1 MKGLTKKKSLLYFAL
16 LISSGF
22 LFLIIGSS
30 QVSAGTSWLKTGTD
44 LLNSVSGDSG
54 VKSDSAAIGEPSL
67 PQISDAFK
75 EALTLA
81 SQAVV
86 DQVGAAD
93 GFNKDDAIHIPL
105 PGSLEKVK
113 SMLGTVGLS
122 SMADDLELKLN
133 RAAEAAAPKAK
144 DLFLTAITEMS
155 FDDVKAIYD
164 GPDDS
169 ATQYFKDKMSVPLT
183 DEMRPIVDGTL
194 AQVGAVNAYDQL
206 MGKYKDI
213 PFVPDVKANLTQHVL
228 DKGLAGIFYYMAKK
242 EAGIRENPVE
252 QTTELLK
259 TVFGQ

>member
-1 MKGLTKKKSLLYFAL
+1 MKGLIKKRSLAYFVV
-16 LISSGF
+16 LISAGF
-22 LFLIIGSS
+22 LFFIIGFSP
-30 QVSAGTSWLKTGTD
+30 VSAGTSWLKTGTD

-54 VKSDSAAIGEPSL
+54 VKSDSTAAGGPSL
-67 PQISDAFK
+67 PQITDAFK
-75 EALTLA
+75 EALTMA

-86 DQVGAAD
+86 DQVGAAE

-113 SMLGTVGLS
+113 SVLGTVGLS

-144 DLFLTAITEMS
+144 NLFLSAITEMS
-155 FDDVKAIYD
+155 FDDVKTVYD
-164 GPDDS
+164 GPEDS
-169 ATQYFKDKMSVPLT
+169 ATQYFKDKMSLPLT
-183 DEMRPIVDGTL
+183 DEMRPIVEGTL
-194 AQVGAVNAYDQL
+194 AEVGAVNAYDQL

-228 DKGLAGIFYYMAKK
+228 DKGLEGIFYYMAQK
-242 EAGIRENPVE
+242 EASIRKNPVE

-259 TVFGQ
+259 TVFGR

>member
-1 MKGLTKKKSLLYFAL
+1 MKGLTKRSLAYFAL
-16 LISSGF
+16 LISAGY
-22 LFLIIGSS
+22 LFLIVGSS
-30 QVSAGTSWLKTGTD
+30 PVYAGTSWLKTGTD
-44 LLNSVSGDSG
+44 LLDSVSGDSG
-54 VKSDSAAIGEPSL
+54 EKSDLTATGEPSL
-67 PQISDAFK
+67 PQITDAFK
-75 EALTLA
+75 EALTMA
-81 SQAVV
+81 SEAVV
-86 DQVGAAD
+86 DQVGSAD

-105 PGSLEKVK
+105 PESLEKVK

-155 FDDVKAIYD
+155 FDDVKTIYG

-183 DEMRPIVDGTL
+183 DEMRPIVEGTL
-194 AQVGAVNAYDQL
+194 AEVGAVNSYDQL

-213 PFVPDVKANLTQHVL
+213 PFVPDVKTDLTQHVL
-228 DKGLAGIFYYMAKK
+228 DKGLEGIFYYMAQK
-242 EAGIRENPVE
+242 EVGIRKNPVE